1 MTLYPPP
8 TLRNQIYQT
17 MGIEKLTT
25 LAFSMYSNKG
35 AYALLLGS
43 GISRSSGIPSG
54 WEVEERLIQML
65 GESQGVTEQENWHQW
80 YRERYGE
87 PASYSSLLGALA
99 TTPTE
104 RVQLMRPFFEP
115 TEEERELGRK
125 EPTKAHRAIAQL
137 AKEGYIRVILTTN
150 FDRLLEKALEAE
162 GVTPQV
168 ISHEG
173 AIAQATPLVHSDRPT
188 IVKINGDYM
197 GCNFRNTTEEL
208 DEYPEEM
215 KLYLQRVFE
224 DYGLVTCGWS
234 GDWDKGLIRILE
246 DARRSRYASFFTY
259 VGAET
264 EVLKALSE
272 KLEGETMPIK
282 GADELFSELFKQ
294 VMALNGR
301 AVRTNMR
308 QEERI
313 AQVKNYLSS
322 EQHAIDFAD
331 MIEQWGDEA
340 YKQISEVAH
349 YDFQLTREAFDR
361 YLKIHLSAVTPL
373 LEAAVLTVRWGR
385 ESQAQLFGDV
395 LIKLCTKEWRDGES
409 YREDTIHLHG
419 LAPML
424 LLNALGIACVKYQR
438 FKELNVILSSTVSR
452 KNFLDS
458 SCSLQLLAILGG
470 VYWGS
475 KKWNGLIGGAY
486 TYPSSIFFLGHLR
499 PLFKDCF
506 TADSEY
512 ENVFYIWEHLK
523 SLIYTYDKCQEK
535 TCFVVPLGN
544 FLHQREVY
552 RRASR
557 SGEQEPYILF
567 FEGADKLKNDWEPI
581 KQGMF
586 GGSYDAYKQIYD
598 QAEEYY
604 KQRIR
609 F

>member
-1 MTLYPPP
+1 
-8 TLRNQIYQT
+8 

-54 WEVEERLIQML
+54 WEVEKQLIQML
-65 GESQGVTEQENWHQW
+65 GESQGVTEQEDWHQW

-99 TTPTE
+99 TTSTE

-150 FDRLLEKALEAE
+150 FDRLLKKALEAE

-188 IVKINGDYM
+188 IVKINGDYID
-197 GCNFRNTTEEL
+197 CKFRNTTEEL

-215 KLYLQRVFE
+215 KHYLQRVFE

-234 GDWDKGLIRILE
+234 GDWDKGLIRIME
-246 DARRSRYASFFTY
+246 GAPRSRYSSFFTS
-259 VGAET
+259 VGEPGAG
-264 EVLKALSE
+264 LKSLS
-272 KLEGETMPIK
+272 LSREGETMKIK
-282 GADELFSELFKQ
+282 GANELFSELCEQ
-294 VMALNGR
+294 VMVLKGL
-301 AVRTNMR
+301 AVRINMS
-308 QEERI
+308 QEMRI
-313 AQVKNYLSS
+313 ARVKKYLSS

-331 MIEQWGDEA
+331 MIEQWGTEA

-349 YDFQLTREAFDR
+349 YNFQLTREAFDR

-373 LEAAVLTVRWGR
+373 LEAAVLTVRWGK
-385 ESQAQLFGDV
+385 EWQIKLFGDILV
-395 LIKLCTKEWRDGES
+395 KLCTKEWRNGES
-409 YREDTIHLHG
+409 YLSDTIYLHG

-424 LLNALGIACVKYQR
+424 LLNSLGVACVKYQR
-438 FKELNVILSSTVSR
+438 FKELNTILSSNVSQE
-452 KNFLDS
+452 NF
-458 SCSLQLLAILGG
+458 SLYGHRTQLLAILGG
-470 VYWGS
+470 VYWDDN
-475 KKWNGLIGGAY
+475 KWHELIGVNY
-486 TYPSSIFFLGHLR
+486 IYPSSMFFLGHLR
-499 PLFKDCF
+499 SLFKDCF

-512 ENVFYIWEHLK
+512 ENVFYIWENLK
-523 SLIYTYDKCQEK
+523 SLLYAYNKCYIIRF
-535 TCFVVPLGN
+535 TVPLGA
-544 FLHQREVY
+544 FLDQKMMY
-552 RRASR
+552 RYTHNT
-557 SGEQEPYILF
+557 GEPIPYIQF
-567 FEGADKLKNDWEPI
+567 FEEADRLKDDWEPI

-586 GGSYDAYKQIYD
+586 GGSYDTYKQIYD
-598 QAEEYY
+598 QAEKFYLDCGWG
-604 KQRIR
+604 
-609 F
+609 